1 MGFWN
6 FPTGSNVSE
15 LSTTWTSVA
24 ATIFYMLLIVG
35 KELCL
40 SDMIQMVRIYPLNVS
55 FFFTPVFFSI
65 RKFCTGLVYAAIFAL
80 VFFWAVPVGFIS
92 ALITLKN
99 IAKVAPWLDAGESF
113 NQYIT
118 QHQHTY
124 SLSSPLYIFHGN
136 DKEKFFHNPK
146 LSCLLNV

>member
-1 MGFWN
+1 MGFLN

-24 ATIFYMLLIVG
+24 DTIFYMLLIVG

-113 NQYIT
+113 NQYTT

-136 DKEKFFHNPK
+136 DKEKFFNDPK

>member
-24 ATIFYMLLIVG
+24 ATIFYMLSIIG

-40 SDMIQMVRIYPLNVS
+40 IQMLWIYPLNVS
-55 FFFTPVFFSI
+55 FFFFTPVFFSI

-113 NQYIT
+113 NQYTT

-136 DKEKFFHNPK
+136 DKEKFFNDPK
-146 LSCLLNV
+146 LSCLVNV

>member
-1 MGFWN
+1 
-6 FPTGSNVSE
+6 
-15 LSTTWTSVA
+15 
-24 ATIFYMLLIVG
+24 MLLIIG
-35 KELCL
+35 KELCS

-55 FFFTPVFFSI
+55 FFSVTPVFFSI

-113 NQYIT
+113 NQYTT

-124 SLSSPLYIFHGN
+124 SLSSPLYVFHGN
-136 DKEKFFHNPK
+136 DKKFF
-146 LSCLLNV
+146 

>member
-1 MGFWN
+1 MFQN
-6 FPTGSNVSE
+6 FPQPE
-15 LSTTWTSVA
+15 HQLLLLSFICFWLLVKSCAWVIWFKWFEFTLLMSV
-24 ATIFYMLLIVG
+24 
-35 KELCL
+35 
-40 SDMIQMVRIYPLNVS
+40 

-113 NQYIT
+113 NQYTT

-136 DKEKFFHNPK
+136 DKEKFFNDPK